1 MSEAPEWE
9 IIKGV
14 LSDTVDYYL
23 ALVGK
28 DAKYVT
34 ERSRDVDYW
43 AAVHKDHIGH
53 ESHAHENSLVSGV
66 YYARVPSNSGRIVFE
81 DPRGSLSPF
90 GRLQTYFEPSEGDIV
105 LFPSWLIHKVSPTP
119 GTDMRLSIPFNVAGK
134 WEDTTSIIRT
144 LPPEA
149 YAKLGK

>member
-1 MSEAPEWE
+1 MH
-9 IIKGV
+9 GV
-14 LSDTVDYYL
+14 GSSPRTD
-23 ALVGK
+23 GESHHSPN
-28 DAKYVT
+28 VT
-34 ERSRDVDYW
+34 AIQSMWYICHHEMRQRRNLGTNFVHRDRQVDYW

-105 LFPSWLIHKVSPTP
+105 LFPSWLIHKVF
-119 GTDMRLSIPFNVAGK
+119 MHVHRRFV
-134 WEDTTSIIRT
+134 
-144 LPPEA
+144 
-149 YAKLGK
+149 